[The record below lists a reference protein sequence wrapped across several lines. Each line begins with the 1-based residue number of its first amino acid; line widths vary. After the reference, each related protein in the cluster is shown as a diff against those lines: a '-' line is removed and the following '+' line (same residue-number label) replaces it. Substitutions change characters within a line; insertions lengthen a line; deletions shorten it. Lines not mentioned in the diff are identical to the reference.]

1 MVGSPVRL
9 SELDVESHIA
19 LVWQPTQQ
27 KNKIKNE
34 HKLCFIITDM

>member
-1 MVGSPVRL
+1 MVGSAVRL

-19 LVWQPTQQ
+19 LVWQPRQQ
-27 KNKIKNE
+27 KNE